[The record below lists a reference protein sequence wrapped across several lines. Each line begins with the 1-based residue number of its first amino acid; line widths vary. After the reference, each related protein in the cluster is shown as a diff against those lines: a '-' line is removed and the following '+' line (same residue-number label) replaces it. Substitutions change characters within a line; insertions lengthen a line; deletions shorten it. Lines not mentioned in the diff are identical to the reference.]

1 MAAWAP
7 VTVLLRVLGVELMA
21 HLGRRLPTPAARL
34 LSAVM
39 LVGANLMPIWA
50 AMEGR
55 LGMGDVLVIYW
66 FENVIIWFTTTVR
79 ILTTTKGSAAQARGL
94 SIDLGGL
101 TRRLART
108 SWVTGDP
115 ALAVFFALH
124 YGIFTIVHGVF
135 TAILAALAGLHGSP
149 LDWVASVSALLLS
162 HTLSLGLNWFGRG
175 ERAVVGAGWVMVAP
189 YPRLL
194 ALHLTVLLGFFFL
207 GGPDG
212 RTAHDVGAV
221 VLLMGAKTVLDLAF
235 LLGTHRVL
243 TRRAVAGEP
252 LAASTS

>member
-21 HLGRRLPTPAARL
+21 QLGRRLPTPAARL

-39 LVGANLMPIWA
+39 LVGANLMPVWA
-50 AMEGR
+50 VMEGR

-79 ILTTTKGSAAQARGL
+79 ILTTTKGSTSGTRGL
-94 SIDLGGL
+94 TIDLGGL
-101 TRRLART
+101 TRRLSRA

-124 YGIFTIVHGVF
+124 YGIFTLVHGVF
-135 TAILAALAGLHGSP
+135 TAILAGMAGLHGSP
-149 LDWVASVSALLLS
+149 LDWVASVAALLLS
-162 HTLSLGLNWFGRG
+162 HTLSLGLSWFGRG
-175 ERAVVGAGWVMVAP
+175 ERAVVGAGWVMAAP

-194 ALHLTVLLGFFFL
+194 ALHLTVLLGFFLL
-207 GGPDG
+207 GGPNG

-221 VLLMGAKTVLDLAF
+221 VLLMGGKTVLDLAF
-235 LLGTHRVL
+235 MLGTHRFL
-243 TRRAVAGEP
+243 ARRAVVGGR
-252 LAASTS
+252 AATSTS